1 MRINQ
6 ICIFLFL
13 SILFF
18 EYSLFAKNTKIVVK
32 IDNELIT
39 SYDIKS
45 KIVSTLILA
54 KKDINQKNINDLK
67 RPSLEY
73 LIQNRLKKIELEK
86 YNLKRSDTQIN
97 SYLNSISL
105 NDINSL
111 ENLFK
116 KNGIDFQAF
125 VNEIDVEFK
134 WKRYIYQKYSK
145 KIEINPID
153 ISQEIVDKI
162 KTEKRIVKY
171 HLSEIEILSSGDEID
186 NQKIS
191 IIENEIKNS
200 GFLNAVIKYSTSTTS
215 SNKGELGWVNSSSLS
230 KEFTKIL
237 NKLKIGEISK
247 PIKKQ
252 NKIIF
257 LKLNDKKI
265 SNISEMNMETFK
277 KELIE
282 RKKNELFELY
292 SNSDLSKLRNN
303 KFIEYLK

>member
-86 YNLKRSDTQIN
+86 YNLKRSDAQIN

-265 SNISEMNMETFK
+265 SNISEMNIETFK